1 MPALDLS
8 RPQRVHVVAAG
19 GKAMNA
25 IARILQSMGHEVS
38 GCDEHAS
45 KVTSGLEALGVPVA
59 VGHDVAH
66 VEGVDV
72 LVRSTAIRDDNPEVL
87 AAAARGIPVLAR
99 ANAMAAICADRRT
112 VGVSG
117 THGKTTTTAML
128 ALALREAGMDPCFL
142 VGGEVTGLGSGTSW
156 TARGVGESPQSGE
169 WFVVE
174 ADESDGTF
182 LALGAE
188 AVIVTNAEADHLAHW
203 GTWDALREGF
213 ARFLA
218 DAPGPRIVCADDPEA
233 AALAADVGGCTTYGT
248 SDHADHRIVDCE
260 SERFGMRFTIDGLG
274 RVDLPLPGVHNAR
287 NATAA
292 AVMAVALGAPFEAV
306 ARALASFPGVGQR
319 FEQRGTAAG
328 VTFVDS
334 YDHMPTEVAAAL
346 AAARAGGWNRIVC
359 VFEPHRFSRT
369 RDVHRLFADAF
380 VEADLV
386 AITDVYSASESP
398 IPGVTGK
405 LVVDAILEAHPW
417 AHVAYLPQRA
427 GVIAWLSHHLRPG
440 DLCLTLGAGD
450 LTTLPD
456 EMIAVL
462 AARTS

>member
-1 MPALDLS
+1 MAALDLS
-8 RPQRVHVVAAG
+8 QPQRVHVVAAG

-25 IARILQSMGHEVS
+25 IARILGSMGHDVS

-45 KVTSGLEALGVPVA
+45 KVTKALEAVGIPVA
-59 VGHDVAH
+59 VGHGAEH

-72 LVRSTAIRDDNPEVL
+72 LVRSTAIRRESPEVV
-87 AAAARGIPVLAR
+87 AAVERGVPVLSR
-99 ANAMAAICADRRT
+99 AEAMTAICAGRRT

-128 ALALREAGMDPCFL
+128 ALALREAGLDPSFL
-142 VGGEVTGLGSGTSW
+142 VGGEVTGLGSGTAW
-156 TARGVGESPQSGE
+156 TSGE

-182 LALGAE
+182 LALGSE

-203 GTWDALREGF
+203 GTWEALRDGF
-213 ARFLA
+213 RRFLA
-218 DAPGPRIVCADDPEA
+218 DAPGPRVVCADDPEA
-233 AALAADVGGCTTYGT
+233 AALAAEVGGCTTYGT
-248 SDHADHRIVDCE
+248 SDAADHRILDCE
-260 SERFGMRFTIDGLG
+260 SERFGMRFTIEGLG
-274 RVDLPLPGVHNAR
+274 RVTLPLPGVHNAR

-292 AVMAVALGAPFEAV
+292 AVMAVALGAPFDAV

-319 FEQRGTAAG
+319 FELRGEAAG
-328 VTFVDS
+328 ITFVDS
-334 YDHMPTEVAAAL
+334 YDHMPTEVAAVL
-346 AAARAGGWNRIVC
+346 AAARAGGWRRVVC
-359 VFEPHRFSRT
+359 VFEPHRYTRT
-369 RDVHRLFADAF
+369 RDVHRGFADAF
-380 VEADLV
+380 VDADLI
-386 AITDVYSASESP
+386 AITDVYPASETP

-405 LVVDAILEAHPW
+405 LVVDAVLEAHPW

-427 GVIAWLSHHLRPG
+427 GVVTWLSHHLRPG

-456 EMIAVL
+456 EMLAVL
-462 AARTS
+462 DARGR